1 MAVTLGRTRAIG
13 RTEIRRRWRS
23 LRAQPA
29 QLAGTALSV
38 LFLLPVAIGL
48 PVAAYF
54 GGEILAEGSIGAP
67 VDGARRVAVTIWLA
81 GAAFGGF
88 RGYTMLLDP
97 DCRDGLLTTV
107 SHGQLLAGLLAA
119 EAALFGLPAL
129 LVCSAAGALFAAGA
143 GAPLAA
149 PALVVAAG
157 ILLSTGFG
165 TGLGVVL
172 VFKNA
177 GVRSRLL
184 ARLRTL
190 AFVVLFAAYMGVFLT
205 QSVDAVL
212 DPLYWLFAP
221 TPVGWLGETVLLA
234 MGIEASTLRAGSA
247 FVVGVVGLPLGAPV
261 LARLTAWLWYADGI
275 ETEHSA
281 ASVGTGR
288 LAGLLPWPMVGVVT
302 VDWARAR
309 RAPVSISYAIY
320 PLFLLFLPIAET
332 LETGQIGRLLPLALA
347 ACGPWVTGAL
357 FTLNV
362 VGNEGSVLPSTLL
375 APYPGRALVGGHIA
389 ASTLIGLPL
398 TGLAVAA
405 TGLASPLSGGAVATL
420 TVGSLLVAATAGPI
434 ATGIGALLPRYEA
447 VSVSRSSEAVIPSTL
462 AFGAYSVVIGIVAA
476 PLVVG
481 HVSEVAGFVS
491 IPAVVVA
498 AVGIG
503 VSTVVGAV
511 LGAVSTGYAIQRV
524 DRFQFD

>member
-29 QLAGTALSV
+29 QLFGTALSV

-67 VDGARRVAVTIWLA
+67 VDGARRVAVTLWLGA
-81 GAAFGGF
+81 AAFGGF
-88 RGYTMLLDP
+88 RGYTVLLDP

-119 EAALFGLPAL
+119 ETALFGLPAL

-157 ILLSTGFG
+157 LLLSTGYG
-165 TGLGVVL
+165 TGLAVVL
-172 VFKNA
+172 LFKNA

-190 AFVVLFAAYMGVFLT
+190 AFVLLFAAYISVFLT
-205 QSVDAVL
+205 QSVGAVL
-212 DPLYWLFAP
+212 DPLYWLFTP
-221 TPVGWLGETVLLA
+221 TPIGWLGELVLVA
-234 MGIEASTLRAGSA
+234 MGIEASALLAGGA
-247 FVVGVVGLPLGAPV
+247 FAVGVVGLPVGAPV
-261 LARLTAWLWYADGI
+261 VARLTAWLWYADGI

-281 ASVGTGR
+281 ASVGAGR
-288 LAGLLPWPMVGVVT
+288 LTRLLPRPMAGVVT
-302 VDWARAR
+302 VDWTRAR
-309 RAPVSISYAIY
+309 RAPVSISYALY
-320 PLFLLFLPIAET
+320 PLFFLFLPITET
-332 LETGQIGRLLPLALA
+332 IETGRISQLLPLALA
-347 ACGPWVTGAL
+347 ACGPWITGAL

-375 APYPGRALVGGHIA
+375 APAPGRALVGGHIA

-398 TGLAVAA
+398 TGLAVAV
-405 TGLASPLSGGAVATL
+405 TGLASPLSGTTVATL

-462 AFGAYSVVIGIVAA
+462 AFGVYSAVIVIVAL
-476 PLVVG
+476 PLVAG
-481 HVSEVAGFVS
+481 HVSLVAGFIGVS
-491 IPAVVVA
+491 QTVIA

-503 VSTVVGAV
+503 VSTVLGAV
-511 LGAVSTGYAIQRV
+511 VGAVSTGYAIQRV
-524 DRFQFD
+524 DRFQFE

>member
-1 MAVTLGRTRAIG
+1 MSVTLGRTWTIG

-38 LFLLPVAIGL
+38 LFLVPVAVGL

-67 VDGARRVAVTIWLA
+67 VDGARRVGVTIWLA
-81 GAAFGGF
+81 AAAFGGF

-107 SHGQLLAGLLAA
+107 SHSQLLAGLLVA
-119 EAALFGLPAL
+119 EAVLFGLPAL
-129 LVCSAAGALFAAGA
+129 LVGMAAGGLFAVGA

-149 PALVVAAG
+149 PALVAAAG
-157 ILLSTGFG
+157 LLVSTGFG
-165 TGLGVVL
+165 TGLVVVL

-177 GVRSRLL
+177 GVRSKLL
-184 ARLRTL
+184 ARLRTV
-190 AFVVLFAAYMGVFLT
+190 AFAVLFVAYMGVFLS
-205 QSVDAVL
+205 QSVGAVL
-212 DPLYWLFAP
+212 DPLYWLFTP
-221 TPVGWLGETVLLA
+221 TPIGWLGEIVLVA
-234 MGIEASTLRAGSA
+234 MGIEASALLAGSA
-247 FVVGVVGLPLGAPV
+247 FVVGIAGLAVGAPV

-275 ETEHSA
+275 ETEHAA

-288 LAGLLPWPMVGVVT
+288 LTRLLPRPMAGVVT
-302 VDWARAR
+302 VDWSRAR

-320 PLFLLFLPIAET
+320 PLFLLFLPITET
-332 LETGQIGRLLPLALA
+332 IETGRVGRLLPLALS
-347 ACGPWVTGAL
+347 ACGPWITGAL

-375 APYPGRALVGGHIA
+375 ARAPGRALVGGHVA
-389 ASTLIGLPL
+389 ASALVGLPV

-405 TGLASPLSGGAVATL
+405 TGVVSPLSVGAVATL

-462 AFGAYSVVIGIVAA
+462 AFAVYSAVIGIVAV

-481 HVSEVAGFVS
+481 HVPFVVEFLGVS
-491 IPAVVVA
+491 AVVIA
-498 AVGIG
+498 AAGIG
-503 VSTVVGAV
+503 VSTVIGAV
-511 LGAVSTGYAIQRV
+511 LGAVSVGYAIQRV

>member
-1 MAVTLGRTRAIG
+1 MSVTLGRTRSIG

-29 QLAGTALSV
+29 QLAGMALSV

-54 GGEILAEGSIGAP
+54 GGGILAEGSIGAP
-67 VDGARRVAVTIWLA
+67 VDGTRRVAVTIWLA
-81 GAAFGGF
+81 AAAFGGF

-129 LVCSAAGALFAAGA
+129 LVCSAAGALFAVSA

-149 PALVVAAG
+149 PALLVAAAL
-157 ILLSTGFG
+157 LLSTGFG
-165 TGLGVVL
+165 TGLAVVL
-172 VFKNA
+172 LFKNA

-190 AFVVLFAAYMGVFLT
+190 AFTVLFAAYMGVFLT
-205 QSVDAVL
+205 QSVGAVL
-212 DPLYWLFAP
+212 DPLYWLFMP
-221 TPVGWLGETVLLA
+221 TPIGWLGEIVLVA
-234 MGIEASTLRAGSA
+234 MGIEASTLLAGSA
-247 FVVGVVGLPLGAPV
+247 VVVGVTGLAVGTPV
-261 LARLTAWLWYADGI
+261 LGQLTAWLWYADGI

-281 ASVGTGR
+281 SSVGAGR
-288 LAGLLPWPMVGVVT
+288 LGGLLPGPMAGVVT
-302 VDWARAR
+302 VDWTRAR
-309 RAPVSISYAIY
+309 RAPVSISYALY
-320 PLFLLFLPIAET
+320 PLFFLFVPIAET
-332 LETGQIGRLLPLALA
+332 IETGRVGRLLPLALS
-347 ACGPWVTGAL
+347 ACGPWITGAL

-375 APYPGRALVGGHIA
+375 APNPGRALVGGHIA
-389 ASTLIGLPL
+389 ASALVGLPL
-398 TGLAVAA
+398 TGVAVAA
-405 TGLASPLSGGAVATL
+405 TGLVSPLSGAAVATL
-420 TVGSLLVAATAGPI
+420 TIGSLLVAATAGPI

-447 VSVSRSSEAVIPSTL
+447 VSVSRSSEAVIPSTF
-462 AFGAYSVVIGIVAA
+462 AFGIYSVVIGIVAL

-481 HVSEVAGFVS
+481 HVSAVAGFL
-491 IPAVVVA
+491 AVPPVAIA

-524 DRFQFD
+524 DRFKFD